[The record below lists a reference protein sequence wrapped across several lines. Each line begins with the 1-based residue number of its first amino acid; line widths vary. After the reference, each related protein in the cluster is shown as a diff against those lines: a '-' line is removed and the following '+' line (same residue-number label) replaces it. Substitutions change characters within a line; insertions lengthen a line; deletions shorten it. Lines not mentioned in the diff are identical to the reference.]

1 MTREER
7 EMYLFAKLQLSELNS
22 GVGSINDWAEL
33 EDMIMEDLNYHP
45 EVPDLYGK

>member
-7 EMYLFAKLQLSELNS
+7 EMHLFAKLQLAELNHQA
-22 GVGSINDWAEL
+22 GSINDWAEL
-33 EDMIMEDLNYHP
+33 EEMIMEDLNYHP